1 MLPAL
6 PPKQPKQTIN
16 IVQALRGIAA
26 LLVVS
31 THVETAYREDPHT
44 GTPWPSYLGGLSGF
58 GGTGLD
64 IFFVISGFIMVYVG
78 VRYFRGEGS
87 VQDFLWRR
95 VLRIFPLYW
104 FVTLL
109 YVGLAST
116 KTLLTLLSGQS
127 FAASLDLDLQ
137 WYRLLGSFTLFPTY
151 NEAGIIRPIVG
162 VGWTLSYEVF
172 FYLVFALTIGI
183 GFRWSLPIIAV
194 LFAFLAFVPLPLGK
208 SALAE
213 FLMNP
218 VLLEFP
224 MGMLIGYGVVLG
236 LRPPRWL
243 LISSLVLSL
252 VGYLIG
258 IIFNFDYDY
267 HYLYRGIPSALL
279 VFGLIF
285 WEIQFGLK
293 IPSFLVKLGD
303 ASYSIYLIH
312 SMVISYVV
320 IQLVMAIPAL
330 QQVHVDLLGF
340 ATFLIA
346 SSVGLLLYEKIEHP
360 LQRFVMKCYETRSW
374 KKPLASS
381 KPS

>member
-6 PPKQPKQTIN
+6 PPKQPKRTIN
-16 IVQALRGIAA
+16 VVQVLRGIAA

-44 GTPWPSYLGGLSGF
+44 GTPWPSHLGGLSGF

-78 VRYFRGEGS
+78 VRYFRGEGTI
-87 VQDFLWRR
+87 QDFLWRR

-104 FVTLL
+104 LVTLL
-109 YVGLAST
+109 YVGFASA

-127 FAASLDLDLQ
+127 FAASLDFDLQ
-137 WYRLLGSFTLFPTY
+137 WDRLLGAFTLFPTY

-162 VGWTLSYEVF
+162 VGWTLSYEIF
-172 FYLVFALTIGI
+172 FYLVFALTVSI
-183 GFRWSLPIIAV
+183 GFRWSLPLVAATFAV
-194 LFAFLAFVPLPLGK
+194 LAFAPLALGA
-208 SALAE
+208 SALAS
-213 FLMNP
+213 FLTNP

-224 MGMLIGYGVVLG
+224 MGMLIGYAVVLG

-243 LISSLVLSL
+243 LISSLVVSL
-252 VGYLIG
+252 LYYLVG
-258 IIFNFDYDY
+258 IIFNFDYGY
-267 HYLYRGIPSALL
+267 HYLHRGIPSALL

-293 IPSFLVKLGD
+293 IPPFLIKLGD
-303 ASYSIYLIH
+303 ASYAIYLIH
-312 SMVISYVV
+312 SMVISYLVM
-320 IQLVMAIPAL
+320 QLVIAVPAL
-330 QQVHVDLLGF
+330 QKIQVDLLGL

-346 SSVGLLLYEKIEHP
+346 ASIGLLLHEKIERP
-360 LQRFVMKCYETRSW
+360 LQRFIMKRYEMMSW
-374 KKPLASS
+374 AKPLTSR